1 MENRTPPQH
10 SEQHITRDPESGR
23 AFPAGAVKFLTGS
36 EGNKMH
42 RVILFNLDLST
53 YRNRKATAI
62 NLTVEENSERHYI
75 KQNTEH
81 HEDENKWGKIRKY
94 N

>member
-1 MENRTPPQH
+1 
-10 SEQHITRDPESGR
+10 
-23 AFPAGAVKFLTGS
+23 
-36 EGNKMH
+36 MH
-42 RVILFNLDLST
+42 RVILFNLDSST

-81 HEDENKWGKIRKY
+81 HEDENKWGNIRKC